1 MDMESP
7 QKGGPIFG
15 EPPLDRLRSDYGIG
29 IALTNSLRRAA
40 RSGPNGISQATGSIR
55 PASGSGSFGSLKT
68 SPFGGDHH
76 AREAEAALEITH

>member
-1 MDMESP
+1 MESP

-29 IALTNSLRRAA
+29 IA
-40 RSGPNGISQATGSIR
+40 GSIR